1 MGDFAV
7 GSCYFTNSET
17 SALILSLLPAMQ
29 LKPLL
34 FAFLLLVAPAVFAA
48 DLTAV
53 YTVAGIAV
61 DTKAP
66 SLTAARDQAFLD
78 GQRQGFRTLMERL
91 TPATEHPR
99 LPDVPGTEAAQMVES
114 VAVDSEKAGGN
125 RYLATLTVR
134 YHPEAV
140 RQFLSAR
147 GILWNDAR
155 RPRTLIVPM
164 YRTDGATVLW
174 EDPNPWK
181 QAWDALRT
189 EPPLTPLV
197 VPVGDLADVQALT
210 VAQAE
215 APDAAALLRLAA
227 RYHAT
232 LIDVFIAEPVQ
243 GAAQPT
249 VTVTRISITDTGI
262 VHADPLTVEAAD
274 GQVLAKAVQDSIAA
288 LSTDWRAGEG
298 EVTTA
303 LPEAT
308 LRLWMPVT
316 GLQDWFHRRDT
327 LRNVPN
333 VRGVDVLALAPTR
346 VDVSLRYAGTEQ
358 ELNTALRAAGL
369 QLEMDT
375 PSGLILRPLTPGRA
389 VVPEAPVTRTVPPG
403 AVLPSEDGA
412 GAAPWK
418 RTPVQEIG
426 PLQDAPQPQ
435 LPPPDPTP
443 YPPEGFE

>member
-1 MGDFAV
+1 
-7 GSCYFTNSET
+7 
-17 SALILSLLPAMQ
+17 MQ

-66 SLTAARDQAFLD
+66 SLTDARDQAFLD

-91 TPATEHPR
+91 TPATEHAR
-99 LPDVPGTEAAQMVES
+99 LPDVPGSEAARMVES

-140 RQFLSAR
+140 QQFLSAQ
-147 GILWNDAR
+147 GILWNDAQ
-155 RPRTLIVPM
+155 RPRSLIIPM

-174 EDPNPWK
+174 EEPNPWK

-197 VPVGDLADVQALT
+197 VPAGDLADVQALT
-210 VAQAE
+210 AAQAE

-232 LIDVFIAEPVQ
+232 LADVFIAEPVQ

-249 VTVTRISITDTGI
+249 VTITRISITDTGI
-262 VHADPLTVEAAD
+262 ERADPLTVEAVD
-274 GQVLAKAVQDSIAA
+274 GPVLAKAVQESIAA

-298 EVTTA
+298 EAAA

-316 GLQDWFHRRDT
+316 GLQDWLQRRDT
-327 LRNVPN
+327 LQNVPN

-346 VDVSLRYAGTEQ
+346 VDVNLRYAGTEQ
-358 ELNTALRAAGL
+358 ELNAALRASGL

-375 PSGLILRPLTPGRA
+375 PSGWVLRPLTPG
-389 VVPEAPVTRTVPPG
+389 APVTPPESSVLGTVPPG
-403 AVLPSEDGA
+403 PVLQPGGA
-412 GAAPWK
+412 GGAGDKAPWE

-426 PLQDAPQPQ
+426 PLQDAPQIQPQ
-435 LPPPDPTP
+435 PSLPAPEPTP
-443 YPPEGFE
+443 YPPGGFE